1 MTEERKTYHGTAVW
15 EEGAE
20 GKFTGYVV
28 FVEGMPDK
36 YNKVTQ
42 GHTWEEAQEMMRD
55 FIAIVLDIDPQ
66 SFDIELRVQEDEKDL
81 NKRLKR
87 GIEQAERGE
96 TRDRGSFAQYLEE
109 NEGDNT

>member
-1 MTEERKTYHGTAVW
+1 MTEDRKTYQGVAVW

-20 GKFTGYVV
+20 DKYTGYVV
-28 FVEGMPDK
+28 FIEGMPEK
-36 YNKVTQ
+36 YTGVTQ
-42 GHTWEEAQEMMRD
+42 GRTWEEAQEMMRD
-55 FIAIVLDIDPQ
+55 CIAVLLGLDPQ